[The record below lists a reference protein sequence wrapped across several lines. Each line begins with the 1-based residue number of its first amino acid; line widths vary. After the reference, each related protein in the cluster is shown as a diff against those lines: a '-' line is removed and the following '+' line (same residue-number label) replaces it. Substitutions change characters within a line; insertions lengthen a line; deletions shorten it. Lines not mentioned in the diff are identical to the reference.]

1 MHAPGWFLK
10 FGVDQSNSRIIGVD
24 REGLAAQVT
33 ERKNAEAV
41 EDARNNAYNNDMI
54 RNDKLAVLL
63 QERQD
68 KDTRNLQQELNNF
81 RFQYQVNL
89 VEMSNF

>member
-10 FGVDQSNSRIIGVD
+10 VGVDQSNSRIIGVD

-81 RFQYQVNL
+81 RFQYQVHL
-89 VEMSNF
+89 IDMSNF